1 MRHGSQAKEQV
12 LGTIAFYRNLF
23 LEVCSMEWPDV
34 LREAAEYIPHLTE
47 LCPEYLEEIQGI
59 GLAIQDND
67 SWITWLDV
75 LAVNV
80 RTEIMFGLFTDRK
93 KDDIPLDGCTSL
105 GWKGADGGDSFL
117 AQNWDWYPAQAKNLI
132 VVQVAP
138 GEAGQPGFS
147 MVTEAGLIG
156 KIGMNNAGVGCCFN
170 AIKARGIDRT
180 KLPLH
185 FALRVVLDSPSMEA
199 AIEKLERIGVA
210 GSGHILVGDRTGST
224 GLECTS
230 RGIKRLRMDGAGR
243 VVHTNHLLLDH
254 PGVDEPPWLK
264 DSPVR
269 VARMNQLLAAAKNDS
284 PTYEEIFDMFKDE
297 EGYPGS
303 INRTAEGAAGAGTL
317 FNIIMDLTHRKAWV
331 KFGKTTDR
339 TGPSIIMGED

>member
-1 MRHGSQAKEQV
+1 MMHGSRAKEQV

-23 LEVCSMEWPDV
+23 LEVCSMEWADV
-34 LREAAEYIPHLTE
+34 LREAAEYIPHVQE
-47 LCPEYLEEIQGI
+47 LCPDYLEEIQGI
-59 GLAIQDND
+59 GLALQDDD
-67 SWITWLDV
+67 SSITWLDV
-75 LAVNV
+75 LAINV

-105 GWKGADGGDSFL
+105 GWKGANGDSFL
-117 AQNWDWYPAQAKNLI
+117 AQNWDWFPAQKPNLI
-132 VVQVAP
+132 VVQVAE
-138 GEAGQPGFS
+138 GKEGQPGFS

-156 KIGMNNAGVGCCFN
+156 KIGMNTAGVGCCFN
-170 AIKARGIDRT
+170 AIKARGVDRT
-180 KLPLH
+180 RLPLH

-210 GSGHILVGDRTGST
+210 GSGHILVGDGTGST

-230 RGIKRLRMDGAGR
+230 LGIKKLQMDGAGR
-243 VVHTNHLLLDH
+243 IVHTNHLLLDH
-254 PGVDEPPWLK
+254 PGIDEPPWLD

-269 VARMNQLLAAAKNDS
+269 VARMNQLLAGASDS
-284 PTYEEIFDMFKDE
+284 PTYEEIFEMFKDE

-303 INRTAEGAAGAGTL
+303 INRTSEGVASAGTL

-331 KFGKTTDR
+331 KFGRTTES
-339 TGPSIIMGED
+339 TGPSVMLGGD